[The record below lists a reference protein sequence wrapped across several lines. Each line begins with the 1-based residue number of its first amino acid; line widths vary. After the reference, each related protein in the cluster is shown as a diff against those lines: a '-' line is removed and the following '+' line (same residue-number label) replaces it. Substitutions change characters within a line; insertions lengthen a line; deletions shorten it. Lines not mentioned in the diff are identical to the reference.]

1 MLTWYRT
8 ALTKRPILTQC
19 LSTSFL
25 FAAGDV
31 IAQQAVERE
40 RDADGSP
47 MHNPYRTLR
56 MAIYGGGVFGPLV
69 VNWYKF
75 LQRAVRIPTSPNL
88 EIVSRVALDQAF
100 FTPVNLTLFFS
111 SMATMEGVMGD
122 DGKQLGTR
130 ERVGK
135 KLRDNWLQGLRA
147 NWTVWPGVQ
156 LVNFKFVP
164 LEHRLL
170 VVNLVSLGGFRFLS
184 FFLSLVVVCIG
195 WREGGLMGRER
206 AV

>member
-122 DGKQLGTR
+122 DGKQLDTR

-170 VVNLVSLGGFRFLS
+170 VVNLVSLGGFCFL
-184 FFLSLVVVCIG
+184 LCALDG
-195 WREGGLMGRER
+195 WREG
-206 AV
+206 

>member
-31 IAQQAVERE
+31 IAQKAVERE
-40 RDADGSP
+40 RNDNDDGSP

-56 MAIYGGGVFGPLV
+56 MALYGGGVFGPLV
-69 VNWYKF
+69 VHWYKF

-88 EIVSRVALDQAF
+88 EIVARVALDQAV

-122 DGKQLGTR
+122 DGKEGLDTR
-130 ERVGK
+130 ERVRK

-156 LVNFKFVP
+156 LVNFRFVP

-170 VVNLVSLGGFRFLS
+170 VVNLVSLGWNSYLS
-184 FFLSLVVVCIG
+184 YLNQQQG
-195 WREGGLMGRER
+195 NDKEEEKGRE
-206 AV
+206 VL

>member
-31 IAQQAVERE
+31 IAQQAVERQLDE
-40 RDADGSP
+40 DGRP
-47 MHNPYRTLR
+47 IHNPYRTLR

-75 LQRAVRIPTSPNL
+75 LQTAVRIPSSPNL
-88 EIVSRVALDQAF
+88 EIVSRVALDQVV

-111 SMATMEGVMGD
+111 SMATMEGIMGD
-122 DGKQLGTR
+122 DGKGKGPGFGTR
-130 ERVGK
+130 ERVSK
-135 KLRDNWLQGLRA
+135 KLRDRWLQGLKA
-147 NWTVWPGVQ
+147 NWTLWPGVQ

-164 LEHRLL
+164 LEHRVL
-170 VVNLVSLGGFRFLS
+170 VVNLVSLGELPFPG
-184 FFLSLVVVCIG
+184 VCIG
-195 WREGGLMGRER
+195 WRED
-206 AV
+206 